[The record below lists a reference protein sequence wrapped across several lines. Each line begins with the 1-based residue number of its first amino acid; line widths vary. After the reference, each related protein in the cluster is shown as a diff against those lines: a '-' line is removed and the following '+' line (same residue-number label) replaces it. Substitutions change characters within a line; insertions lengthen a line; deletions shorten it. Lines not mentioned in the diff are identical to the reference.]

1 MNTKAFLL
9 LLVGVLVLGGSIGG
23 AFAGGIVLGKSQGEE
38 AAPTSPYSL
47 PQSDQTQQLPG
58 QLSQEQLEQMRQQMQ
73 SGQLSPEQLD
83 QFRQQ
88 MQDQLGQGAGG
99 MGFAGRGGLT
109 GIIEKIEG
117 STLTVNT
124 AQGPLQ
130 ATIGADTTIQMF
142 SQGAL
147 ADMETGI
154 QVTVT
159 GQRAEDGTVEATSI
173 LITPEGVGGFPG
185 TFFGGRQQ
193 RDQQQP

>member
-1 MNTKAFLL
+1 MNTKAFML

-23 AFAGGIVLGKSQGEE
+23 AFAGGIALGKSQGETQ
-38 AAPTSPYSL
+38 AQTTPPTQPGS
-47 PQSDQTQQLPG
+47 QSSQQQFDEL
-58 QLSQEQLEQMRQQMQ
+58 RQQMQ
-73 SGQLSPEQLD
+73 SGQLSQEQLD

-88 MQDQLGQGAGG
+88 MQGQLGQGAGG

-109 GIIEKIEG
+109 GTIEKIEG

-147 ADMETGI
+147 ADLETGI

-159 GQRAEDGTVEATSI
+159 GQRAEDGTVEATSV
-173 LITPEGVGGFPG
+173 LIAPEGVGGLPG

-193 RDQQQP
+193 PNHQSP